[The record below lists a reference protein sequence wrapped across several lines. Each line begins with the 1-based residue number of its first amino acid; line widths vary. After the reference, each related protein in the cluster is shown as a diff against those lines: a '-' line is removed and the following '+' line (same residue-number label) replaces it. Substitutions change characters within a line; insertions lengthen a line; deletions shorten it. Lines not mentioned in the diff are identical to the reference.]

1 MLLVFYGFEPLDYGD
16 GVFPL
21 VELGCSYDFAVD
33 SVEDSFADLV
43 YL

>member
-1 MLLVFYGFEPLDYGD
+1 MLLVFYGFEPLDYGG

-21 VELGCSYDFAVD
+21 VEVGCSYDFAVD
-33 SVEDSFADLV
+33 SVEDSFADLA